1 MTNHQALDEYRQV
14 GKSTGATYA
23 DPHQLIQ
30 LLYDGALDRLAQAQ
44 GALDANK
51 TSDCHRLVSE
61 TIGIVEGLDGCL
73 DREAGGDLAE
83 NLHDLYIY
91 VIRRSKRRLPLQNS
105 LISLCVSGSTRL
117 QSTSRYLPIY
127 CLYFNTSA
135 IDSSTHTRCRRQK
148 SGKWPKRYA
157 SIDAVQTAYRR
168 R

>member
-91 VIRRSKRRLPLQNS
+91 VIRRLLLGN
-105 LISLCVSGSTRL
+105 LNNELE
-117 QSTSRYLPIY
+117 
-127 CLYFNTSA
+127 A
-135 IDSSTHTRCRRQK
+135 
-148 SGKWPKRYA
+148 
-157 SIDAVQTAYRR
+157 AVQESVELLRELREAWALIPVDMRGINTAGTG
-168 R
+168 